1 MHEILLATANPD
13 KAREME
19 EILSAC
25 EAPGSP
31 GLIRWRRLA
40 EFPGLPQPVENGET
54 FLANARLKALHY
66 ARHTGLWTIADD
78 SGLEVD
84 ALGGDPGVRSAR
96 YAGEPS
102 NAKANNALLVR
113 NLAGIPAGQRTAR
126 FRCAAVLAAPDQ
138 TLASAE
144 GTVEGRIVDEPRGT
158 NGFGYDPHFWIDA
171 AGMTAAEMP
180 PDRKHAVSHRGQ
192 ALRRL
197 RQQLQ
202 SLMADR
208 TA

>member
-25 EAPGSP
+25 GAPGSP

-40 EFPGLPQPVENGET
+40 EFPGLPQPVEDGET

-113 NLAGIPAGQRTAR
+113 NLTGIPAGQRTAR

-171 AGMTAAEMP
+171 AGMTAAEIG
-180 PDRKHAVSHRGQ
+180 RAHV
-192 ALRRL
+192 
-197 RQQLQ
+197 
-202 SLMADR
+202 
-208 TA
+208 

>member
-1 MHEILLATANPD
+1 MREILLATANPD

-19 EILSAC
+19 EILSAW
-25 EAPGSP
+25 EA
-31 GLIRWRRLA
+31 GLPPIRWRRLS
-40 EFPGLPQPVENGET
+40 EFPGIPQPVEDGET
-54 FLANARLKALHY
+54 FLANARLKARHY
-66 ARHTGLWTIADD
+66 ARHIGLWTIADD

-84 ALGGDPGVRSAR
+84 ALGGQPGVHSAR
-96 YAGEPS
+96 YAGEPA

-113 NLAGIPAGQRTAR
+113 KLAQVPAGQRTAR
-126 FRCAAVLAAPDQ
+126 FRCAAVLAAPDRI
-138 TLASAE
+138 LASAE

-197 RQQLQ
+197 RQQLAA
-202 SLMADR
+202 LVADR
-208 TA
+208 SA

>member
-40 EFPGLPQPVENGET
+40 EFPGLPQPVEDGET

-66 ARHTGLWTIADD
+66 ARHTGLWAIADD